1 MQFMEMRE
9 ISVVVPIK
17 DKEFSDEKEITEL
30 FKYVFDKSAL
40 VAAMHPPMKLKMEH
54 LNNGEK
60 VFTFTL
66 AIRADDGG
74 YEMRKRELALLVDGY
89 SITEREYLRY
99 KKFGDI
105 ESGAIIRK
113 GMRK

>member
-1 MQFMEMRE
+1 MNFMEMRE
-9 ISVVVPIK
+9 ISVVVPVK
-17 DKEFSDEKEITEL
+17 DKEFSDEKEISEL

-74 YEMRKRELALLVDGY
+74 YEVRKRELTLLINGY
-89 SITEREYLRY
+89 RIVESEYLRY

>member
-1 MQFMEMRE
+1 MEMRE
-9 ISVVVPIK
+9 ISVVVPVL
-17 DKEFSDEKEITEL
+17 DKQFSDDKEITEL
-30 FKYVFDKSAL
+30 FKYVFEKSAL
-40 VAAMHPPMKLKMEH
+40 YADMHPPMNLKMEH

-60 VFTFTL
+60 LFTFTL
-66 AIRADDGG
+66 SLLSTDIH
-74 YEMRKRELALLVDGY
+74 YEQRKQELELLIDGY
-89 SITEREYLRY
+89 NITERDYLRY